1 MRPRPTSGTPRR
13 TLQSPLYPPAYLPAY
28 LPRYL
33 PLAGLLAACAGP
45 APKGARGAGAD
56 SGAPE
61 ASEPTRSTLPEVM
74 DIDRLLAHL
83 DALDALS
90 AASARSRVLGSAA
103 FDQSADYVQG
113 ALEGAGYS
121 VQRVPFTHGVWSETG
136 PGVLAVGGLS
146 DLAAGV
152 DYQNFGRSP
161 PGRATGQLL
170 PVDIQLPP
178 PGGTNSTDSGCQ
190 ARDWDDFEPGALA
203 LLQRGGCS
211 FSEKLAMAEAA
222 GAAGVI
228 LFNEGQADRR
238 GLVEGQLDDVLAHSV
253 PVLDATT
260 AVAEAL
266 LERMAV
272 GPLTVTIEA
281 QVAVERF
288 PTVNLLADLP
298 GQTADLVVVGAHL
311 DSVAA
316 GPGINDNGSGT
327 ATVLELAL
335 QAAAL
340 RAAGEPDPRDTLRF
354 AFWGAEEEGLIGS
367 FAYVRGLDELALAA
381 HVANLNFDMLASPNG
396 LRAVYDGDGDA
407 RLGGAEA
414 PAGSAV
420 LEALFTD
427 HFEARDL
434 DWSPTAFDGRSDYG
448 PFILAGVPAGG
459 LFSGAEVDKSAHEAL
474 IYGGAAG
481 EPLDACYHRACDGV
495 ENIDP
500 VLLLEMAEA
509 AAAAT
514 AGAADLAPFAADRA
528 RSAPPRHHDLPY
540 VGGCDGARPAR

>member
-1 MRPRPTSGTPRR
+1 MRPQPASGRPPRA
-13 TLQSPLYPPAYLPAY
+13 P
-28 LPRYL
+28 L
-33 PLAGLLAACAGP
+33 PLPLLALPLWAAACAGP
-45 APKGARGAGAD
+45 APK
-56 SGAPE
+56 SEGAPAADTGAPDE
-61 ASEPTRSTLPEVM
+61 AAPARTSLPEAM

-83 DALDALS
+83 DALDTIS
-90 AASARSRVLGSAA
+90 VASGRTRVLGSGA
-103 FDQSADYVQG
+103 FDQSADYVQS
-113 ALEGAGYS
+113 ALEAAGYA
-121 VQRVPFTHGVWSETG
+121 VQRVPFTHGIWSETG
-136 PGVLAVGGLS
+136 PGVLAVEGLS
-146 DLAAGV
+146 DLAAGA

-161 PGRATGQLL
+161 PGRATGRLL
-170 PVDIQLPP
+170 PVDLQLPP

-190 ARDWDDFEPGALA
+190 DADWDAFEPGALA
-203 LLQRGGCS
+203 LVQRGGCS
-211 FSEKLAMAEAA
+211 FSEKVAMAEAA
-222 GAAGVI
+222 GAIGVI
-228 LFNEGQADRR
+228 VFNEGQADRR
-238 GLVEGQLDDVLAHSV
+238 GLIEGQLDDALAHSV
-253 PVLDATT
+253 PVIDATT

-281 QVAVERF
+281 QVSVERF
-288 PTVNLLADLP
+288 PSVNLLADLP

-340 RAAGEPDPRDTLRF
+340 RADGEPAPRDTLRF

-367 FAYVRGLDELALAA
+367 FAYVRALDEAALAA

-396 LRAVYDGDGDA
+396 LRAIYDGDGDA
-407 RLGGAEA
+407 LLGGAEA
-414 PAGSAV
+414 PAGSDV

-427 HFEARDL
+427 HFDARDL
-434 DWSPTAFDGRSDYG
+434 QWSPTAFDGRSDYG

-459 LFSGAEVDKSAHEAL
+459 LFSGAEVAKSAHEAL
-474 IYGGAAG
+474 VYGGAAG

-514 AGAADLAPFAADRA
+514 AGAADLAPFDGDRS
-528 RSAPPRHHDLPY
+528 RTPPPRHHDLPF
-540 VGGCDGARPAR
+540 VGGCDQARPAR